1 MSLKISS
8 LSKESFILAK
18 LEDYKQLV
26 KFRLNLFVVFSAVAS
41 FVIVSQWSVSWSAV
55 LLLGVGGFLITG
67 AANALN
73 EVLEKDYDR
82 LMKRTSNRP
91 LPTGRMSV
99 SEAVLMAG
107 FMFVVGLFVLA
118 LFNPLCA
125 VLGSFAVISYAF
137 IYTPI
142 KRFST
147 IAVAVGAIPGALP
160 VLIGA
165 VAFEGTITPLA
176 LVLFGIQFIW
186 QFPHFWSIGWLG
198 FDDYKLAGYKL
209 VPEEDGKP
217 DRGIGKQSM
226 YYTLLLLPLLAFG
239 FYLGVL
245 SLVSLILVSIATIL
259 YAISGY
265 NLYMKADGKA
275 ARKLMFSSFLFLP
288 IVLATLLIFG

>member
-1 MSLKISS
+1 MSSKIFS
-8 LSKESFILAK
+8 LSKESFIFAK

-41 FVIVSQWSVSWSAV
+41 FVIVSQWTVSWTSV
-55 LLLGVGGFLITG
+55 LLLGLGGFLITG

-107 FMFVVGLFVLA
+107 FMFVIGLFVLA
-118 LFNPLCA
+118 LFNPLSA

-137 IYTPI
+137 IYTPV

-147 IAVAVGAIPGALP
+147 IAVAIGAIPGALP

-226 YYTLLLLPLLAFG
+226 YYTLLLLPLLFFG
-239 FYLGVL
+239 YYMSVL
-245 SLVSLILVSIATIL
+245 TLVSLILVGIATLL
-259 YAISGY
+259 YAVSGY
-265 NLYMKADGKA
+265 NLYLKADNKA
-275 ARKLMFSSFLFLP
+275 ARNLMFSSFLFLP
-288 IVLATLLIFG
+288 VVLATLLIFG

>member
-41 FVIVSQWSVSWSAV
+41 FIIVSQWSVSWSAA

-91 LPTGRMSV
+91 LPAGRMSV

-147 IAVAVGAIPGALP
+147 IAVAIGAIPGALP

-209 VPEEDGKP
+209 VPEEDGRP

-245 SLVSLILVSIATIL
+245 SMISLVLVSVAAVL
-259 YAISGY
+259 YAASGY
-265 NLYMKADGKA
+265 NLYIKADNNA

>member
-1 MSLKISS
+1 MSSKIFS
-8 LSKESFILAK
+8 LSKESLILVK

-41 FVIVSQWSVSWSAV
+41 FVIVSEWTVNWSSV
-55 LLLGVGGFLITG
+55 LLLGLGGFLITG

-82 LMKRTSNRP
+82 LMKRTSSRP

-107 FMFVVGLFVLA
+107 FMFVIGLFVLA
-118 LFNPLCA
+118 LFNPLSA

-147 IAVAVGAIPGALP
+147 IAVAIGAIPGALP

-209 VPEEDGKP
+209 VPEENGKP
-217 DRGIGKQSM
+217 DPGIGKQSM
-226 YYTLLLLPLLAFG
+226 YYTLLLLPLLFFG
-239 FYLGVL
+239 YYMGTLT
-245 SLVSLILVSIATIL
+245 LVSLILVCIATLL
-259 YAISGY
+259 YAVSGY
-265 NLYMKADGKA
+265 NLYVKADNKA

>member
-41 FVIVSQWSVSWSAV
+41 FVIVSQWTVSWSAV

-209 VPEEDGKP
+209 VPEENGKP

-226 YYTLLLLPLLAFG
+226 YYTLLLLPLLIFG
-239 FYLGVL
+239 YYMGVL
-245 SLVSLILVSIATIL
+245 TLVSLILVCIAIL
-259 YAISGY
+259 FYAASGY
-265 NLYMKADGKA
+265 NLYLKADSKS
-275 ARKLMFSSFLFLP
+275 ARSLMFSSFLFLP
-288 IVLATLLIFG
+288 VVLATLLIFG